1 MTEKDRYDHGL
12 PPVRGTG
19 TCFCKSVF
27 RHLDRKTS
35 MSRTREGSVTVQSGM
50 DREPFESPFLRAK
63 NSLFCTKLCYLG
75 AVCPS
80 YGWFLKDRKAIQ
92 EPVEFFGR
100 YVTHIIPCPGPFHT
114 AFLDPFVKENESVA
128 FPAECFETILPC
140 PAEKKEHILL
150 ERSHQEMFFY
160 KSGKTVDPFAEI
172 CTPAANVYFSERCSL
187 QHDLTALM
195 ILIRNSSLAPSDNR
209 MSVFPALIQ
218 AETTGNVC
226 SAWAGF

>member
-50 DREPFESPFLRAK
+50 DREPFENPFLRAK
-63 NSLFCTKLCYLG
+63 NSLFCTKLCYLS
-75 AVCPS
+75 AVCPP

-100 YVTHIIPCPGPFHT
+100 NVTHIIPCPGPFHT

-128 FPAECFETILPC
+128 FLSEYSDKKVYPQPFVIRIYFENSLS
-140 PAEKKEHILL
+140 L
-150 ERSHQEMFFY
+150 
-160 KSGKTVDPFAEI
+160 TVLQ
-172 CTPAANVYFSERCSL
+172 VLFS
-187 QHDLTALM
+187 
-195 ILIRNSSLAPSDNR
+195 PKYSDKN
-209 MSVFPALIQ
+209 P
-218 AETTGNVC
+218 
-226 SAWAGF
+226 